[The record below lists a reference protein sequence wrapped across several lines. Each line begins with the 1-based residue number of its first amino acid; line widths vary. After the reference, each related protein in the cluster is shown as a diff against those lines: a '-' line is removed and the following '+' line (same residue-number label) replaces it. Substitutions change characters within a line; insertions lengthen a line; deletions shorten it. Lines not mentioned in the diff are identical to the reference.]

1 MPHLKGHN
9 FLHNS
14 YTSASILMAMLYKE
28 KRYDDVI
35 KVYRKLIQINNA
47 NKNKQFS
54 FESAK
59 LKNFFSLDSF
69 RILADAMLLKVNLM
83 EV

>member
-1 MPHLKGHN
+1 
-9 FLHNS
+9 
-14 YTSASILMAMLYKE
+14 MLYKE

-47 NKNKQFS
+47 NKNKRFS

-69 RILADAMLLKVNLM
+69 RILADAMLLKVKSYGGSSCICFQKIKLNIDCCL
-83 EV
+83 E